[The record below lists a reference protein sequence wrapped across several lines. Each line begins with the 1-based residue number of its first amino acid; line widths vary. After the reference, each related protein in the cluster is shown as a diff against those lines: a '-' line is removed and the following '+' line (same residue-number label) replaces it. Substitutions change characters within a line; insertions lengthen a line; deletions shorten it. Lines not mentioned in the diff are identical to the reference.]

1 VAGGRRAAA
10 EGLGQTGFI
19 FPIRRRWPDDL
30 DHANPFWFKLW
41 KGPERVV
48 YGHDAVRGLQVH
60 PVSVGLDSGCVYGN
74 PLSGFLLEEERV
86 FQVPGSVK

>member
-1 VAGGRRAAA
+1 V
-10 EGLGQTGFI
+10 F
-19 FPIRRRWPDDL
+19 
-30 DHANPFWFKLW
+30 
-41 KGPERVV
+41 

-60 PVSVGLDSGCVYGN
+60 PGSVGLDSGCVYGN